1 MHEVEVMLEKQYYYC
16 GETLE
21 MLVGMSRVDFLRV
34 NCSLVYILECIVQ
47 SASSAP
53 VDSVGDG
60 CNEGR
65 DVMMTRGWIG

>member
-34 NCSLVYILECIVQ
+34 NCSLVYILECIVH
-47 SASSAP
+47 SAKFIQCIS
-53 VDSVGDG
+53 
-60 CNEGR
+60 
-65 DVMMTRGWIG
+65 